1 MLSQTLLQHKINMI
15 TIKEDEIKNFDYIYP
30 INAMNPLGAIEKIKI

>member
-1 MLSQTLLQHKINMI
+1 MI
-15 TIKEDEIKNFDYIYP
+15 TIKEDEIKNFDYIYS